1 MEITRKTILLANKV
15 NANLFQVDGPQLW
28 EEFKSGVCTHLQMI
42 HSLTSTDI
50 TTLSDAEFLEYF
62 NMLYDVNVTRKD
74 ELDLLSMK
82 YAQKFDRIAEINTA
96 MVINDDIGQKKRLTW
111 ENLFL
116 VIYIVAVA
124 DGKIIVLT

>member
-28 EEFKSGVCTHLQMI
+28 EEFKSGVGTHLQMI

-96 MVINDDIGQKKRLTW
+96 NVEIESEMLS
-111 ENLFL
+111 
-116 VIYIVAVA
+116 
-124 DGKIIVLT
+124 